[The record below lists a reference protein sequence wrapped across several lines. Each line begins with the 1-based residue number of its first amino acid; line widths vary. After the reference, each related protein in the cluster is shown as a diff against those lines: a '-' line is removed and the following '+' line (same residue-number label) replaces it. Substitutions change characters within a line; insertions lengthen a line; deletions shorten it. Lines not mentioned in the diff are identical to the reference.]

1 MKNAITFNCVHAEKE
16 SSRTFERNGSEYPFD
31 LFIDEV
37 RRMGDTKAIVTFTLR
52 SSTRL
57 GAASFHVAG
66 EMMLQGSRDEV
77 SSAISSSGKEP
88 PLIWK
93 SIYDESHSLLVT
105 LAKMIGVPFPTSS
118 RS

>member
-1 MKNAITFNCVHAEKE
+1 MDSAITFNCVHAEKD
-16 SSRTFERNGSEYPFD
+16 SSKTFERNGSECPFD

-37 RRMGDTKAIVTFTLR
+37 RRMGDTRAVVTFTLR
-52 SSTRL
+52 SSTKL
-57 GAASFHVAG
+57 GVVNFRVAG
-66 EMMLQGSRDEV
+66 EIALQGSRDEI